1 MPAILFGCRQFL
13 VIVRENEE
21 DDIGTS
27 RMLTQIALWLIV
39 SNVYCWIDCV
49 LFAQLVKTTVMDLAD
64 VVSIDFQR
72 WHKLEVLYR

>member
-1 MPAILFGCRQFL
+1 
-13 VIVRENEE
+13 
-21 DDIGTS
+21 
-27 RMLTQIALWLIV
+27 MLTQIALWLIV

-49 LFAQLVKTTVMDLAD
+49 LFAQLIKTTVMDLAD